1 MKNLLFTV
9 VLIASIACTSTSLC
23 SERIGWMS
31 GGSGELGSTRLTPD
45 VTPEGGSYMSALFGK
60 ESGDIISLPPVP
72 KEGEVSVEEAIWR
85 RRSIR
90 DFKSE
95 EPSPEVVSKLLWAAQ
110 GITDKRNR
118 LRSAPSAGA
127 TYPLEV
133 FIVTPEYVAR
143 YVPKDHH
150 LLVTV
155 KKDVRRPLAAA
166 ALNQSWV
173 EKAPVVFVF
182 TADVSR
188 TAGRYGERAHLY
200 VHIEVG
206 CASENLM
213 LEAAALGWG
222 SVAVGA
228 FYEDRVSRALQLPKE
243 LTPYLI
249 VPVGVPS
256 R

>member
-1 MKNLLFTV
+1 MKHLLFILGFFV
-9 VLIASIACTSTSLC
+9 SIAGTGTACC
-23 SERIGWMS
+23 CEGS
-31 GGSGELGSTRLTPD
+31 GSIPDGSGESGRTCLLPCIKLEGVSSMQTP
-45 VTPEGGSYMSALFGK
+45 YGK
-60 ESGDIISLPPVP
+60 EPRETISLPPAP
-72 KEGEVSVEEAIWR
+72 KAGKVSVEEAIWR

-90 DFKSE
+90 DFKDE
-95 EPSPEVVSKLLWAAQ
+95 EPSPEIVSKLLWAAQ
-110 GITDKRNR
+110 GITEKRER

-143 YVPKDHH
+143 YVPEDHH

-155 KKDVRRPLAAA
+155 KRDVRRSLAAA
-166 ALNQSWV
+166 ALNQPWV

-200 VHIEVG
+200 VHVEVG

-228 FYEDRVSRALQLPKE
+228 FYEDRVSRALQLPEE